1 MDTYA
6 ARTNHFQNA
15 YQARPLSVFGWI
27 KQKLEDRRVR
37 LAAAREIAYL
47 RTLDRH
53 LLEDMGVDIASLGE
67 IKPKLA
73 HFNPHLVA
81 CTVIGR
87 SMMPANMSSR

>member
-6 ARTNHFQNA
+6 ARTNYFQNA
-15 YQARPLSVFGWI
+15 YQARPLSVLGWI

-37 LAAAREIAYL
+37 LATAREIAYL

-53 LLEDMGVDIASLGE
+53 VLEDMGVDIANLGE
-67 IKPKLA
+67 VRPELA
-73 HFNPHLVA
+73 HFNPHFVA
-81 CTVIGR
+81 CSVIGR